1 MPALLAALALF
12 ILSGCATDPKLT
24 NESLTAQPGQP
35 LFPPGV
41 LPGNIWGDDFVGPV
55 RPVSPSTPY
64 VALLLP
70 LTGEHAPIGQALLN
84 AAQLAVFEI
93 AGDEFVLIVRDTKG
107 TPQGARK
114 AARSALASG
123 ASLILGPLFAT
134 SVQTVAQEARARG
147 VSVIAFSNDPSVAGD
162 GVFVMGLSPRSQVRR
177 VVDFTSRQGVRR
189 FAVFAPAS
197 PYGIAVIT
205 ALRDA
210 VDANDV
216 ELSRVVAYNPDEPDP
231 SLQVRTLA
239 QYDARHEAL
248 LEQREELEEKEDAE
262 SQALLEQLENRDTLG
277 SPDFDAVLLPVGGKS
292 LMTLAPLLAF
302 YDIDPVEVKFLGTAF
317 WDDPRLAT
325 ETSLH
330 GGWFAAPPPELWERF
345 RERYRLTYNAEPVR
359 IASLAY
365 DAAALAAVLSRTA
378 EAAGRLPDFSPA
390 AIAQPSGFSGMDG
403 IFRFLPNGQIQRGL
417 AVLEL
422 GPNGVEVLDFA
433 PQSFEELL
441 N

>member
-1 MPALLAALALF
+1 M
-12 ILSGCATDPKLT
+12 
-24 NESLTAQPGQP
+24 
-35 LFPPGV
+35 
-41 LPGNIWGDDFVGPV
+41 
-55 RPVSPSTPY
+55 
-64 VALLLP
+64 
-70 LTGEHAPIGQALLN
+70 
-84 AAQLAVFEI
+84 
-93 AGDEFVLIVRDTKG
+93 
-107 TPQGARK
+107 
-114 AARSALASG
+114 
-123 ASLILGPLFAT
+123 
-134 SVQTVAQEARARG
+134 
-147 VSVIAFSNDPSVAGD
+147 IAFSNDPSVAGD

-216 ELSRVVAYNPDEPDP
+216 ELSRVVASNPDEPDP